1 MENKTKTQI
10 IETIL
15 ETVSKYTGT
24 PIKKLQSSSR
34 LKEVAEAKH
43 IARYMLYYYTTLSQK
58 GVIENTGGI
67 NHTSTIHSINRLS
80 DLCATEKATQQL
92 VHNVEAEIAS
102 QFSKVE
108 KMWEQKKYLFN
119 C

>member
-15 ETVSKYTGT
+15 ETVSRYTDT
-24 PIKKLQSSSR
+24 PIHKLKSSSR

-67 NHTSTIHSINRLS
+67 NHTSTIHSINTLS
-80 DLCATEKATQQL
+80 DLCATEKATKQL
-92 VHNVEAEIAS
+92 VDNVEAKIALLYKKGTKDYRGK
-102 QFSKVE
+102 KV
-108 KMWEQKKYLFN
+108 FV
-119 C
+119 